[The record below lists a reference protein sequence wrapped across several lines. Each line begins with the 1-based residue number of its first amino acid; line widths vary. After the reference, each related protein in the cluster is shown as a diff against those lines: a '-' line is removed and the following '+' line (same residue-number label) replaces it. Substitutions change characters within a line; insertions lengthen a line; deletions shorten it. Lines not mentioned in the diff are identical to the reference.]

1 MTTENRDVDIAELE
15 PGMGDIN
22 VTFKVVEKGETNEV
36 TSRRDDSTHYV
47 SDTVVGDTTGTVV
60 IPVWDDTID
69 KLETG
74 TTYELKNA
82 HTGLFQGNLRLKFNQ
97 ESELVDIDEEIED
110 VNLDNNVSEAVHNR
124 RRETRW

>member
-47 SDTVVGDTTGTVV
+47 SDTVVGDSTGAVV

-97 ESELVDIDEEIED
+97 ESELVDIDEDIED
-110 VNLDNNVSEAVHNR
+110 VNLDNNVSEVVHNR

>member
-1 MTTENRDVDIAELE
+1 MTTENREVDIAELE

-47 SDTVVGDTTGTVV
+47 SDTVVGDSTGTVV

-110 VNLDNNVSEAVHNR
+110 VNLDNNVSETVHNR
-124 RRETRW
+124 QRETRW